1 MGVKR
6 INHLT
11 ERGIM
16 PTNDND
22 LRNRLAV
29 LENQLGLRNNNDIAR
44 NNNNTDIQG
53 DLFGSSGNLNWKAL
67 YKLLESEVE
76 ELAFNPNAPQFVKT
90 WASELISKLRTKV
103 SPRDLL

>member
-1 MGVKR
+1 
-6 INHLT
+6 
-11 ERGIM
+11 M
-16 PTNDND
+16 PDNNDD

-76 ELAFNPNAPQFVKT
+76 ELAFDPNAPQFVKA
-90 WASELISKLRTKV
+90 WATKLIEKLRTKV

>member
-1 MGVKR
+1 
-6 INHLT
+6 
-11 ERGIM
+11 M
-16 PTNDND
+16 PDNNDD

-29 LENQLGLRNNNDIAR
+29 LENQLGLRNNNDITR

-53 DLFGSSGNLNWKAL
+53 DLFGSTGNLNWKAL

-76 ELAFNPNAPQFVKT
+76 ELAFNPNAPQFVKE
-90 WASELISKLRTKV
+90 WASNLIAKLRTKV